1 MPGTKQRVPGDV
13 RISVCR
19 SCLGLYVSF
28 PTDQVLD
35 LPFGPVQKPASYFIV
50 HPVVLPAHLSWK
62 SQDAGSFQIRSLLQD
77 PRPGRYH
84 EGPAQW
90 GQAGCLC
97 DRVWVNE
104 RHPPVGNTQRG
115 HANLLTLN
123 NLRKNFNQKRL
134 QSDFNLLWA
143 MGQKADP
150 G

>member
-1 MPGTKQRVPGDV
+1 MQDHFRYVLFF
-13 RISVCR
+13 RI
-19 SCLGLYVSF
+19 L
-28 PTDQVLD
+28 DQVD
-35 LPFGPVQKPASYFIV
+35 IMR
-50 HPVVLPAHLSWK
+50 VL
-62 SQDAGSFQIRSLLQD
+62 
-77 PRPGRYH
+77 
-84 EGPAQW
+84 AQW